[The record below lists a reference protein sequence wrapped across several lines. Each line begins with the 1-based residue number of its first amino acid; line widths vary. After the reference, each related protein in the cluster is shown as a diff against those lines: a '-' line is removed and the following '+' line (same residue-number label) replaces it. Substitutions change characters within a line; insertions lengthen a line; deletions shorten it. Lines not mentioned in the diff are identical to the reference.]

1 MKKNILTKDQGFTLV
16 EILIVIGIIAVLA
29 AIVIVAVNPARLFGK
44 ARDTERWTE
53 VNGIANAIT
62 QYYADNAGVL
72 PTGIPAVGGTAI
84 EICATTGTAC
94 TDPTPDLYDMTT
106 TGVTPNYL
114 PNVPVDPQVTSPN
127 TGYTLIQASNNRV
140 TVTATSTEQQTPD
153 ISVTQ

>member
-29 AIVIVAVNPARLFGK
+29 AIVIVAMNPARLFGK

-106 TGVTPNYL
+106 AGVTPNYL
-114 PNVPVDPQVTSPN
+114 PTVPVDPQSTSPN
-127 TGYTLIQASNNRV
+127 TGYFIIQASSNRV

>member
-29 AIVIVAVNPARLFGK
+29 AIVIVAMNPERLFGK
-44 ARDTERWTE
+44 ARDAERWTE

-84 EICATTGTAC
+84 EICATSVTAC

-106 TGVTPNYL
+106 AGVTPNYL
-114 PNVPVDPQVTSPN
+114 PTVPVDPQSTSPN
-127 TGYTLIQASNNRV
+127 TGYFIIQASNYRV

>member
-1 MKKNILTKDQGFTLV
+1 MKKNILTKNQGFTLV

-72 PTGIPAVGGTAI
+72 PADIPAVGGTPI
-84 EICATTGTAC
+84 EICATTGATC
-94 TDPTPDLYDMTT
+94 TGLYDMTVK
-106 TGVTPNYL
+106 GVTPNYL
-114 PNVPVDPQVTSPN
+114 PTVPVDPQTTSPN
-127 TGYTLIQASNNRV
+127 TGYFLIQATNNRV

-153 ISVTQ
+153 ISLTQ